1 MRPTPVLIEIT
12 PADCVLPHYVSGRV
26 RVRILTNTG
35 HPADT
40 RRPIFEFVVSNRSEL
55 VEAIDMRWRVYPA
68 VKVLIPG
75 IVESSD

>member
-1 MRPTPVLIEIT
+1 MQ
-12 PADCVLPHYVSGRV
+12 DGRV
-26 RVRILTNTG
+26 RIRILTNTG

-40 RRPIFEFVVSNRSEL
+40 RQPIYEFIVDNSSEL
-55 VEAIDMRWRVYPA
+55 VEAIDTRWGKIPA